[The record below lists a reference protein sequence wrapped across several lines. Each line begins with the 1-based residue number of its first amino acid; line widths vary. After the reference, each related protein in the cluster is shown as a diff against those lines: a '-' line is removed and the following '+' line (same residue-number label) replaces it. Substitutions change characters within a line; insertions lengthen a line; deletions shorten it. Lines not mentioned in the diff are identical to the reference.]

1 MSIFPRVWG
10 LARAKL
16 AQRFCIEQL
25 FEVRKTRGKGV
36 TTQKKNGEDKV
47 EEVPSN
53 GTGNEIG
60 GFFF

>member
-1 MSIFPRVWG
+1 VSI
-10 LARAKL
+10 KN
-16 AQRFCIEQL
+16 
-25 FEVRKTRGKGV
+25 K
-36 TTQKKNGEDKV
+36 KKNGEDKV